1 MAGDN
6 IRKTRPNF
14 EVKNVDKEGVIYGKS
29 ASLFMRVLPSVKP
42 EQEWWSLEIINNVFI
57 SAICLFVYALLIF
70 FYMEFLKIVYKVSHP
85 VRFKTIKCENS
96 LFGGNKSIFLSEM

>member
-14 EVKNVDKEGVIYGKS
+14 EVKNVDKEGVIYGKL

-70 FYMEFLKIVYKVSHP
+70 FCIWNILKIVYKVSHP
-85 VRFKTIKCENS
+85 VRFKIIKWKNF
-96 LFGGNKSIFLSEM
+96 LFGENR